1 MVGTAQPRGPLP
13 RSAREPRHRVRPLVR
28 VLTAAALIGLMA
40 SAIVAPIFPVAAQ
53 NLLITTPYP
62 SISVQPGATASFG
75 LAVRADEP
83 IRVDLSVEGVPDGW
97 TPTLRGGG
105 REVSS
110 VFADPDEPPE
120 LTLDLDVPDDAEAGS
135 ITVTVLGSA
144 GREESRLALE
154 VTVVSGEGGEVTMS
168 TDVPARQGTAED
180 TLTYSV
186 DLQNDT
192 PQQLIF
198 ELQAVGPRGW
208 TVSVEPQGEAD
219 ATSVT
224 VDARGSQTLTVEAVP
239 PPQATE
245 GDYSI
250 RVDAVAGEQSV
261 STELLARI
269 TGVVEMTFTTPDQR
283 LNANVTTG
291 GSTTVDVS
299 VVNSGTAT
307 LSGLT
312 LSGTGPSDWQITFEP
327 SQIASVAP
335 GETSTATAT
344 IVPSGNA
351 VAGDYVVTL
360 TASGEGVQETL
371 DLRVTV
377 ETSPVWGLLG
387 IGLIALTLGAMVW
400 VFRRYGRR

>member
-1 MVGTAQPRGPLP
+1 
-13 RSAREPRHRVRPLVR
+13 
-28 VLTAAALIGLMA
+28 
-40 SAIVAPIFPVAAQ
+40 
-53 NLLITTPYP
+53 
-62 SISVQPGATASFG
+62 
-75 LAVRADEP
+75 
-83 IRVDLSVEGVPDGW
+83 VDISVEGAPDDW
-97 TPTLRGGG
+97 ASTLRGGG

-120 LTLDLDVPDDAEAGS
+120 LTLDLDVPEDAQPGS
-135 ITVTVLGSA
+135 TTITVVGTA

-154 VTVVSGEGGEVTMS
+154 VVVVTGEGGEVAMS

-186 DLQNDT
+186 DLQNET
-192 PQQLIF
+192 PQQLTF

-224 VDARGSQTLTVEAVP
+224 VDARGSQALTVEAVP

-245 GDYSI
+245 GDYVI
-250 RVDAVAGEQSV
+250 RVDAVAGDQAV

-283 LNANVTTG
+283 LNATVTTG
-291 GSTTVDVS
+291 SSTSVDVS
-299 VVNSGTAT
+299 IVNSGTAT
-307 LSGLT
+307 LNGLT
-312 LSGTGPSDWQITFEP
+312 LTGTGPSDWEITFEP
-327 SQIASVAP
+327 SEITSVAP
-335 GETSTATAT
+335 GDTAAAAAT

-360 TASGEGVQETL
+360 TASGEGVEETL
-371 DLRVTV
+371 DIRVTV
-377 ETSPVWGLLG
+377 ETSPLWGLVGL
-387 IGLIALTLGAMVW
+387 GLIALTLGAMVW

>member
-1 MVGTAQPRGPLP
+1 MLITASERGTTTELI
-13 RSAREPRHRVRPLVR
+13 RHRPLVR
-28 VLTAAALIGLMA
+28 FLLVLAMLAIGAPVFLAA
-40 SAIVAPIFPVAAQ
+40 PRPVAAQ

-62 SISVQPGATASFG
+62 SVSVQPGATATFD
-75 LAVRADEP
+75 LAVRADAP
-83 IRVDLSVEGVPDGW
+83 VRVDLAVEDAPEGW

-105 REVSS
+105 REIAS
-110 VFADPDEPPE
+110 VFADPDEPPQV
-120 LTLDLDVPDDAEAGS
+120 TLDLDVPEDAEAGS
-135 ITVTVLGSA
+135 TTVTVVGTA
-144 GREESRLALE
+144 GAETSRLAVE
-154 VTVVSGEGGEVTMS
+154 VTVVTGDAGEVTMA

-186 DLQNDT
+186 DLLNET
-192 PQQLIF
+192 PQQLTF
-198 ELQAVGPRGW
+198 ELQAVGPQGW

-224 VDARGSQTLTVEAVP
+224 VDARGSQTLSVEAVP

-245 GDYSI
+245 GDYLI
-250 RVDAVAGEQSV
+250 RVDAVAGEQSA

-291 GSTTVDVS
+291 SSTTVDVS

-307 LSGLT
+307 LNGLT
-312 LSGTGPSDWQITFEP
+312 LTGTGPSDWEVTFDPGE
-327 SQIASVAP
+327 IASVAP
-335 GETSTATAT
+335 GETATATAT

-360 TASGEGVQETL
+360 TASGEGVEETL

-377 ETSPVWGLLG
+377 ETSPVWGLVGL
-387 IGLIALTLGAMVW
+387 GLIALTLGAMVW

>member
-1 MVGTAQPRGPLP
+1 MTAPARA
-13 RSAREPRHRVRPLVR
+13 RSRAIARETARFRRPVRRL
-28 VLTAAALIGLMA
+28 ALPWLLGT
-40 SAIVAPIFPVAAQ
+40 VALGILAPTSPMAAQ

-62 SISVQPGATASFG
+62 SISVQPGATASFD
-75 LAVRADEP
+75 LAVRADAP
-83 IRVDLSVEGVPDGW
+83 IRVDISVEGAPDDW
-97 TPTLRGGG
+97 ASTLRGGG

-120 LTLDLDVPDDAEAGS
+120 LTLDLDVPEDAQPGS
-135 ITVTVLGSA
+135 TTITVVGTA

-154 VTVVSGEGGEVTMS
+154 VVVVTGEGGEVAMS

-186 DLQNDT
+186 DLQNET
-192 PQQLIF
+192 PQQLTF

-224 VDARGSQTLTVEAVP
+224 VDARGSQALTVEAVP

-245 GDYSI
+245 GDYVI
-250 RVDAVAGEQSV
+250 RVDAVAGDQAV

-283 LNANVTTG
+283 LNATVTTG
-291 GSTTVDVS
+291 SSTSVDVS
-299 VVNSGTAT
+299 IVNSGTAT
-307 LSGLT
+307 LNCLT
-312 LSGTGPSDWQITFEP
+312 LTGTGPSDWEITFEP
-327 SQIASVAP
+327 SEITSVAP
-335 GETSTATAT
+335 GDTAAAAAT

-360 TASGEGVQETL
+360 TASGEGVEETL
-371 DLRVTV
+371 DIRVTV
-377 ETSPVWGLLG
+377 ETSPLWGLVGL
-387 IGLIALTLGAMVW
+387 GLIALTLGAMVW